1 MRTFLEFLQEYS
13 LPSMRGANYTG
24 IFNLPDLDHLEPEIP
39 IGYHKG
45 FGDYTN
51 YVLRMKQQQG
61 ENRDLYAWKNTLVKF
76 KNMAE
81 EAISAFTLRQNG
93 QDTGKH
99 IQSAYPNIDVD
110 NRNDLNNVKIIYG
123 FTESELIGGY
133 YPRVRMQ
140 DVKNAVARGVLQE
153 TDTSEGK
160 RYNLSIDKLRIEME
174 STLVQLKKVEDQEK
188 ILQHRAQTLDDMQA
202 QLGNLLWR
210 DSGVPRITGAR

>member
-1 MRTFLEFLQEYS
+1 MRTFLEFLQEAN
-13 LPSMRGANYTG
+13 LPSMKGANYTG
-24 IFNLPDLDHLEPEIP
+24 FFKLPDLDHVEPEIP
-39 IGYHKG
+39 VGYHKS

-61 ENRDLYAWKNTLVKF
+61 EHRDLYAWKNTLVKF

-81 EAISAFTLRQNG
+81 EAISAFALRQNG
-93 QDTGKH
+93 QDTGRH

-110 NRNDLNNVKIIYG
+110 NRNDLSKVNIIYG

-140 DVKNAVARGVLQE
+140 DVNNAVTRGVLQE

-160 RYNLSIDKLRIEME
+160 RYNLNINNLRVEME
-174 STLVQLKKVEDQEK
+174 SILEQLKKVQDQEK
-188 ILQHRAQTLDDMQA
+188 GQQYRAQALDNMQA
-202 QLGNLLWR
+202 QLGNLLWK
-210 DSGVPRITGAR
+210 DNGVPRLTGAR